1 MATPTTS
8 PKSPLAVPPAER
20 TRAHY
25 AKRLAAI
32 VMGVVIVRL
41 AVLLLTPLDLFYDE
55 AQYWYWSQEL
65 ALGYFSKPPL
75 IGWLI
80 AASTAICGNSEGC
93 VRSAAPLFHGITT
106 MLVFGLASTLYA
118 PRTAFFAALGYLFA
132 IAVSASSLLIS
143 TDVPLLVFW
152 VAGLWAFVHYT
163 RAPSVKLAIG
173 FGVAIAIGLNAKY
186 AMIYFPLCA
195 LAYLT
200 FTREVRPLLKRP
212 DLWIG
217 VGIGLLGFL
226 PNLIWNIQHEFI
238 TFSHTGENIS
248 GGGLTFDPLSFLEFF
263 GSQFAVA
270 GPILF
275 AALLFALFKRW
286 RSDTPKADRL
296 LLFFS
301 LPILTLLG
309 LQAFQSSANYNWAAT
324 AFPAL
329 IIVTTAILMDRTR
342 WQWVRW
348 NLITCSALAVIMLGG
363 ALAALT
369 VRPDH
374 PIIASTNLEDM
385 FGWAEHADEL
395 SIRLDRLEPDTIVT
409 VGRRYSAGFA
419 YYLREREESLRAF
432 RHDSSP
438 ARNHFEFT
446 APWGMPGPG
455 ERAVIISPGNISPLR
470 GARLVGVV
478 EADDGAAPFRSNSY
492 LFLAVGPDE

>member
-1 MATPTTS
+1 MATSTTS
-8 PKSPLAVPPAER
+8 SENPIAKPPAEQS
-20 TRAHY
+20 RAHY
-25 AKRLAAI
+25 AKKLALI
-32 VMGVVIVRL
+32 VIGVVIVRL

-55 AQYWYWSQEL
+55 AQYWYWSQDL

-80 AASTAICGNSEGC
+80 AATTAVCGNTEGC
-93 VRSAAPLFHGITT
+93 IRSAAPLFHGITT
-106 MLVFGLASTLYA
+106 MLVFGLAASLYA
-118 PRTAFFAALGYLFA
+118 ARTAFFAALGYLFA

-143 TDVPLLVFW
+143 TDVPLLVCW

-163 RAPSVKLAIG
+163 RTPSATLAVG
-173 FGVAIAIGLNAKY
+173 FGLAIAIGLNAKY

-195 LAYLT
+195 LAYLA
-200 FTREVRPLLKRP
+200 FTRDMRPLLKRG
-212 DLWIG
+212 DLWLG

-248 GGGLTFDPLSFLEFF
+248 GGGLTFDPVSFLEFF

-275 AALLFALFKRW
+275 AALLFALVKRW
-286 RSDTPKADRL
+286 RSDTPNADRL

-301 LPILTLLG
+301 LPIIGLLS

-324 AFPAL
+324 AYPAL
-329 IIVTTAILMDRTR
+329 IVVTTAILLDRAR

-348 NLITCSALAVIMLGG
+348 NLITCIALAVIMLGS

-385 FGWAEHADEL
+385 FGWAEHAEEL
-395 SIRLDRLEPDTIVT
+395 SARLDRLEPDTIVT

-419 YYLREREESLRAF
+419 YYLRDREETLRAF
-432 RHDSSP
+432 RHDGSP

-446 APWGMPGPG
+446 APWGRPGPG

-478 EADDGAAPFRSNSY
+478 EADEGAAPFRSNSY

>member
-1 MATPTTS
+1 MATSTTS
-8 PKSPLAVPPAER
+8 SENPIAKPPAEQS
-20 TRAHY
+20 RAHY
-25 AKRLAAI
+25 AKKLALI
-32 VMGVVIVRL
+32 VIGVVIVRL

-55 AQYWYWSQEL
+55 AQYWYWSQDL

-80 AASTAICGNSEGC
+80 AVTTAVCGNTEGC
-93 VRSAAPLFHGITT
+93 IRSAAPLFHGITT
-106 MLVFGLASTLYA
+106 MLVFGLAASLYA
-118 PRTAFFAALGYLFA
+118 ARTAFFAALGYLFA

-143 TDVPLLVFW
+143 TDVPLLVCW

-163 RAPSVKLAIG
+163 RTPSATLAVG
-173 FGVAIAIGLNAKY
+173 FGLAIAIGLNAKY

-195 LAYLT
+195 LAYLA
-200 FTREVRPLLKRP
+200 FTRDMRPLLKRG
-212 DLWIG
+212 DLWLG

-248 GGGLTFDPLSFLEFF
+248 GGGLTFDPVSFLEFF

-275 AALLFALFKRW
+275 AALLFALVKRW
-286 RSDTPKADRL
+286 RSDTPNADRL

-301 LPILTLLG
+301 LPIIGLLS

-324 AFPAL
+324 AYPAL
-329 IIVTTAILMDRTR
+329 IVVTTAILLDRAR

-348 NLITCSALAVIMLGG
+348 NLITCIALAVIMLGS

-385 FGWAEHADEL
+385 FGWAEHAEEL
-395 SIRLDRLEPDTIVT
+395 SARLDRLEPDTIVT

-419 YYLREREESLRAF
+419 YYLRDREETLRAF
-432 RHDSSP
+432 RHDGSP

-446 APWGMPGPG
+446 APWGRPGPG

>member
-1 MATPTTS
+1 MATPTAS
-8 PKSPLAVPPAER
+8 PAEL
-20 TRAHY
+20 TKAQY
-25 AKRLAAI
+25 AKRLATITVA
-32 VMGVVIVRL
+32 VVAVRL
-41 AVLLLTPLDLFYDE
+41 TVLLLTPLDLFYDE
-55 AQYWYWSQEL
+55 AQYWYWAQDP

-80 AASTAICGNSEGC
+80 AATTAICGDTEGC
-93 VRSAAPLFHGITT
+93 VRSAAPLFHGVTT
-106 MLVFGLASTLYA
+106 MLVFGLAATLYA
-118 PRTAFFAALGYLFA
+118 PRTAFFAALAYLFA

-143 TDVPLLVFW
+143 TDVPLLVCW

-163 RAPSVKLAIG
+163 RAPSAKLAIG
-173 FGVAIAIGLNAKY
+173 FGLAIAIGLNAKY

-195 LAYLT
+195 LAYLA
-200 FTREVRPLLKRP
+200 FTRDRRPLLKRG
-212 DLWIG
+212 DLWLGIV
-217 VGIGLLGFL
+217 VGMLGFL

-275 AALLFALFKRW
+275 AALLYALVKRW
-286 RSDTPKADRL
+286 HSDTPSADRL

-301 LPILTLLG
+301 LPILGLLS

-324 AFPAL
+324 AYPAL
-329 IIVTTAILMDRTR
+329 IIVTTAILMDRAR

-348 NLITCSALAVIMLGG
+348 NLIICVALAGIMLAG

-374 PIIASTNLEDM
+374 PVIASTNLEDM

-395 SIRLDRLEPDTIVT
+395 DKRLDRLEPDTIIT
-409 VGRRYSAGFA
+409 VGRRYAAGFS
-419 YYLREREESLRAF
+419 YYLRDREEPLRAF
-432 RHDSSP
+432 RHEGSP

-446 APWGMPGPG
+446 APWSGPSPG

-470 GARLVGVV
+470 DARLVGVV
-478 EADDGAAPFRSNSY
+478 EANDGAAPFRSNSY
-492 LFLAVGPDE
+492 LFLAVGPEE

>member
-1 MATPTTS
+1 MATPTTTPES
-8 PKSPLAVPPAER
+8 PGTAPPVEQA
-20 TRAHY
+20 RAHY

-32 VMGVVIVRL
+32 VIGVVIVRL

-80 AASTAICGNSEGC
+80 AATTAICGDSEGC

-143 TDVPLLVFW
+143 TDVPLLVCW
-152 VAGLWAFVHYT
+152 VAGLWAFVRYT
-163 RAPSVKLAIG
+163 SAPSVKLAVG
-173 FGVAIAIGLNAKY
+173 FGLAIAVGLNAKY

-195 LAYLT
+195 LAYLA
-200 FTREVRPLLKRP
+200 FTRDVRRMLKRF
-212 DLWIG
+212 DLWLGIG
-217 VGIGLLGFL
+217 VGLLGFL

-238 TFSHTGENIS
+238 TFSHTSENIS
-248 GGGLTFDPLSFLEFF
+248 GGGLTFDLASFLEFF

-275 AALLFALFKRW
+275 AGLLFALFKHW
-286 RSDTPKADRL
+286 RSNTPKADRL
-296 LLFFS
+296 MLFFS

-329 IIVTTAILMDRTR
+329 IIVTTAILMDRAR

-348 NLITCSALAVIMLGG
+348 NLITCMAMAGIMLAG

-395 SIRLDRLEPDTIVT
+395 SRRLDRLEPDTIVT

-419 YYLREREESLRAF
+419 YYLREREEPLRAF
-432 RHDSSP
+432 RQEGSP

-446 APWGMPGPG
+446 APWGRPGPG

-478 EADDGAAPFRSNSY
+478 EADDGVAPFRSNSY
-492 LFLAVGPDE
+492 LFLAVGPQE

>member
-1 MATPTTS
+1 MATSTTS
-8 PKSPLAVPPAER
+8 SESPIAKPPAEQS
-20 TRAHY
+20 RAHY
-25 AKRLAAI
+25 AKKLALI
-32 VMGVVIVRL
+32 VIGVVIVRL

-55 AQYWYWSQEL
+55 AQYWYWSQDL

-80 AASTAICGNSEGC
+80 AATTAVCGNTEGC
-93 VRSAAPLFHGITT
+93 IRSAAPLFHGITT
-106 MLVFGLASTLYA
+106 MLVFGLAASLYA
-118 PRTAFFAALGYLFA
+118 ARTAFFAALGYLFA

-143 TDVPLLVFW
+143 TDVPLLVCW

-163 RAPSVKLAIG
+163 RTPSATLAVG
-173 FGVAIAIGLNAKY
+173 FGLAIAIGLNAKY

-195 LAYLT
+195 LAYLA
-200 FTREVRPLLKRP
+200 FTRDMRPLLKRG
-212 DLWIG
+212 DLWLG

-248 GGGLTFDPLSFLEFF
+248 GGGLTFDPVSFLEFF

-275 AALLFALFKRW
+275 AALLFALLKRW
-286 RSDTPKADRL
+286 RSDTPNADRL

-301 LPILTLLG
+301 LPIIGLLS

-324 AFPAL
+324 AYPAL
-329 IIVTTAILMDRTR
+329 IVVTTAILLDRAR
-342 WQWVRW
+342 WQWIRW
-348 NLITCSALAVIMLGG
+348 NLITCIALALIMLGS

-395 SIRLDRLEPDTIVT
+395 STRLDRLEPDTIVT

-419 YYLREREESLRAF
+419 YYLRDREETLRAF
-432 RHDSSP
+432 RHDGSP

-446 APWGMPGPG
+446 APWGRPGPG

>member
-1 MATPTTS
+1 MATPTAS
-8 PKSPLAVPPAER
+8 PANMTTAQ
-20 TRAHY
+20 Y

-32 VMGVVIVRL
+32 VVAVVAVRL
-41 AVLLLTPLDLFYDE
+41 IVLLLTPLDLFYDE
-55 AQYWYWSQEL
+55 AQYWYWSQDL

-80 AASTAICGNSEGC
+80 AATTAICGDTEGC
-93 VRSAAPLFHGITT
+93 IRSAAPLFHGVTT
-106 MLVFGLASTLYA
+106 MLVFGLAATLYA

-143 TDVPLLVFW
+143 TDVPLLVCW
-152 VAGLWAFVHYT
+152 VAGLWAFLHYSRT
-163 RAPSVKLAIG
+163 PSAKLAIG
-173 FGVAIAIGLNAKY
+173 FGLAIAIGLNAKY

-195 LAYLT
+195 LAYLA
-200 FTREVRPLLKRP
+200 FTRDVRPLLKRG
-212 DLWIG
+212 DLWLGIA
-217 VGIGLLGFL
+217 VGMLGFL

-275 AALLFALFKRW
+275 AALLYALAKRW
-286 RSDTPKADRL
+286 RSDTPAADRL

-301 LPILTLLG
+301 LPILGLLS

-324 AFPAL
+324 AYPAL
-329 IIVTTAILMDRTR
+329 IIVTTAILMDRAR

-348 NLITCSALAVIMLGG
+348 NLITCVALAAIMLAG

-374 PIIASTNLEDM
+374 PVIARTNLEDM
-385 FGWAEHADEL
+385 FGWAEHAEEL
-395 SIRLDRLEPDTIVT
+395 SKRLDRLQPDTIVT
-409 VGRRYSAGFA
+409 VGRRYAAGFS
-419 YYLREREESLRAF
+419 YYLRDREEPLRAF
-432 RHDSSP
+432 RHEGSP

-446 APWGMPGPG
+446 APWSGPTVG
-455 ERAVIISPGNISPLR
+455 ERAVIISPGNISPVR

-492 LFLAVGPDE
+492 LFLAEGPNE